1 MGPGFGSNKG
11 LSAGTKSWPEATFRT
26 SGLITAGSEHRGV
39 NVLDSGRL
47 RTSVDRS
54 CFAGAFKGMCS
65 SGADA
70 RPKGA
75 ILRSWRSPIQ
85 GLCKFLA
92 AAFSIDGGLWPNHR
106 PLDVAACARLSSLR
120 CGEASHPGPR
130 RPAVR
135 TRHGNLAD
143 VELLEPVTVA
153 LRSKLWNLFL
163 IWAKENLGTDAMDD
177 WARSSPESF
186 ATVLVSYGHNL
197 FEAGSSL
204 HYFRQLAAHCQ
215 KTYIGLKPFMSSVW
229 DLATRWQS
237 VEPTEHRPPIPESVT
252 FAMVSLAWLW
262 GWKRWA
268 AVTLYTFSAI
278 SRVGEVLRARR
289 MDALTPRDILF
300 EQHVIYLKVNFP
312 KTRHRGPRVQY
323 SSAEWDTCVSLV
335 SKVWDELMPDEFLF
349 PGSQAAYRFRW
360 DALLKHLK
368 ISSSFKLTPGS
379 LRGGG
384 AVSAHR
390 RKVAIEQ
397 IMWKM
402 RIVHMKTLT
411 FYLQEVAASSI
422 LPQLTARVRSDI
434 LLLRDLM
441 PVLTQH

>member
-92 AAFSIDGGLWPNHR
+92 AAFSIDGGFWPNHR

-163 IWAKENLGTDAMDD
+163 IWAKENLGADAMDD

-237 VEPTEHRPPIPESVT
+237 VEATEHRPPIPEFGLV
-252 FAMVSLAWLW
+252 VGLE
-262 GWKRWA
+262 
-268 AVTLYTFSAI
+268 AVGCSHFVHFFSYF
-278 SRVGEVLRARR
+278 S
-289 MDALTPRDILF
+289 
-300 EQHVIYLKVNFP
+300 
-312 KTRHRGPRVQY
+312 
-323 SSAEWDTCVSLV
+323 
-335 SKVWDELMPDEFLF
+335 
-349 PGSQAAYRFRW
+349 
-360 DALLKHLK
+360 
-368 ISSSFKLTPGS
+368 
-379 LRGGG
+379 GG
-384 AVSAHR
+384 
-390 RKVAIEQ
+390 
-397 IMWKM
+397 
-402 RIVHMKTLT
+402 
-411 FYLQEVAASSI
+411 
-422 LPQLTARVRSDI
+422 RS
-434 LLLRDLM
+434 
-441 PVLTQH
+441 TSC